1 MLGCVAT
8 ITPPIIMH
16 LGIFRILVHNL
27 IQPAMDRLIRAPDD
41 SFVASLKSE
50 MLHNRTIEV
59 APIIGLLRLG
69 PGEEFHEANVTKY
82 NYECIGGNHT
92 RIALQQLLS
101 EIKDLSGDL
110 MITHRNV
117 SVYIN
122 LTDEQSQHL

>member
-1 MLGCVAT
+1 
-8 ITPPIIMH
+8 MH
-16 LGIFRILVHNL
+16 LGIFRILDHNL

-59 APIIGLLRLG
+59 APIIRLLRLG

-82 NYECIGGNHT
+82 NYGGNHT